1 MLGVLIFS
9 AQSRILQGFVWFCD
23 REALKNS
30 CTKKSKERRP
40 RSYVGGDPPRA
51 FGEPAPPPTDGRRAP
66 PGVLRQG
73 RPQLL
78 QHEPLAL
85 VEGELR
91 ARLLALVP
99 ALALR
104 AALDLVELH
113 DVLEVELVLI
123 DGPPFSSPSKGK

>member
-40 RSYVGGDPPRA
+40 RSYVGGDP
-51 FGEPAPPPTDGRRAP
+51 PPPTDGRRAP